1 MRHRA
6 QLRLLASDRR
16 RVDRGRALRAVHM
29 ADHAAEVHHIDA
41 RRALA
46 RDLNRERLT
55 PRDLRGARLRGHSP
69 RGHSP
74 RAHSPR
80 AHRPRAQRPRA
91 RRMRELHR
99 ILHAIARL
107 DRITARRDH
116 AQRVRALA
124 VLGRVERKHLAF
136 RAAPDAH
143 AVDKKLEFLCGILA
157 RRAARL
163 ELDLALHRCA
173 ARRALDSHAAAA
185 LRRRLRPRPA
195 QRVADHEQLI
205 RPLERLVERLRQ
217 RCAARVV
224 PLDERTRKLRL
235 QRVRLG
241 HRART
246 SRSARADKRGA
257 RRLSIALAHHAAATC
272 EVLADR
278 AGQNR
283 AL

>member
-1 MRHRA
+1 
-6 QLRLLASDRR
+6 
-16 RVDRGRALRAVHM
+16 
-29 ADHAAEVHHIDA
+29 
-41 RRALA
+41 
-46 RDLNRERLT
+46 
-55 PRDLRGARLRGHSP
+55 
-69 RGHSP
+69 
-74 RAHSPR
+74 
-80 AHRPRAQRPRA
+80 
-91 RRMRELHR
+91 MRELHR

-124 VLGRVERKHLAF
+124 VLGRVERKHLAL

-143 AVDKKLEFLCGILA
+143 AVDKKLEFLRGILA

-173 ARRALDSHAAAA
+173 ARRALDGHAAAA

>member
-29 ADHAAEVHHIDA
+29 ANHAAEVHHIDA
-41 RRALA
+41 RRALT

-69 RGHSP
+69 R
-74 RAHSPR
+74 
-80 AHRPRAQRPRA
+80 AQRPRA
-91 RRMRELHR
+91 RRMRELNR

-124 VLGRVERKHLAF
+124 VLSRVERKRLAF

-143 AVDKKLEFLCGILA
+143 AVDEKLEFLRGILA

-185 LRRRLRPRPA
+185 LRRRLRPRPT

-217 RCAARVV
+217 RRAARVV
-224 PLDERTRKLRL
+224 PLDERARELRL
-235 QRVRLG
+235 QRVRLS

-246 SRSARADKRGA
+246 SRSSRADKRSA

-278 AGQNR
+278 ARQDR